1 MYPTQP
7 PPSGSGDKAQQ
18 SFKIGP
24 RRRGLDPVWKGHARR
39 DKMLGL
45 WVAEQMG
52 LAGDEAN
59 AYAMTLVKA
68 DMREP
73 GDDDV
78 VQQALAD
85 LAEKGLSASEEEI
98 RSQMA
103 KFEAHVRAE

>member
-1 MYPTQP
+1 M
-7 PPSGSGDKAQQ
+7 SGFSD
-18 SFKIGP
+18 
-24 RRRGLDPVWKGHARR
+24 RERGQEEKFAREQDQEFRVHARR

-85 LAEKGLSASEEEI
+85 LAEKGLSASEEEV

>member
-1 MYPTQP
+1 M
-7 PPSGSGDKAQQ
+7 SGFSD
-18 SFKIGP
+18 
-24 RRRGLDPVWKGHARR
+24 RERGQEEKFAREQDQEFRVHARR
-39 DKMLGL
+39 NKMLGL

-52 LAGDEAN
+52 LADDEAN

-85 LAEKGLSASEEEI
+85 LAEKGLSVGEEEI
-98 RSQMA
+98 RLHMT
-103 KFEAHVRAE
+103 KFEAQVRAE

>member
-1 MYPTQP
+1 M
-7 PPSGSGDKAQQ
+7 SGFSD
-18 SFKIGP
+18 
-24 RRRGLDPVWKGHARR
+24 RERGQEEIFAREQDQEFRVHARR
-39 DKMLGL
+39 NKMLGL
-45 WVAEQMG
+45 WVAEQLG
-52 LAGDEAN
+52 VAGDEAN
-59 AYAMTLVKA
+59 TYAMTLVKA

-85 LAEKGLSASEEEI
+85 LAEKGLSASEEGV

>member
-1 MYPTQP
+1 M
-7 PPSGSGDKAQQ
+7 SGFSD
-18 SFKIGP
+18 
-24 RRRGLDPVWKGHARR
+24 RERGQEEKFAREQDQEFRVHARR

>member
-1 MYPTQP
+1 M
-7 PPSGSGDKAQQ
+7 SGFSD
-18 SFKIGP
+18 
-24 RRRGLDPVWKGHARR
+24 RERGQEEKFAREQDQEFRVHARR

-45 WVAEQMG
+45 WVAEQLG

-103 KFEAHVRAE
+103 KFEANVRAE

>member
-1 MYPTQP
+1 M
-7 PPSGSGDKAQQ
+7 SGFSD
-18 SFKIGP
+18 
-24 RRRGLDPVWKGHARR
+24 RERGQEEKFAREQDQEFRVHARR

-45 WVAEQMG
+45 WVAEQLG

>member
-1 MYPTQP
+1 M
-7 PPSGSGDKAQQ
+7 SGCSD
-18 SFKIGP
+18 
-24 RRRGLDPVWKGHARR
+24 RERGQEEKFAREQDQEFRVHARR

>member
-1 MYPTQP
+1 M
-7 PPSGSGDKAQQ
+7 SGFSDRERGQEEKFAREQAQE
-18 SFKIGP
+18 F
-24 RRRGLDPVWKGHARR
+24 RVHARR

-103 KFEAHVRAE
+103 KFEAQVRAE

>member
-1 MYPTQP
+1 M
-7 PPSGSGDKAQQ
+7 SGFSD
-18 SFKIGP
+18 
-24 RRRGLDPVWKGHARR
+24 RERGQEEKFAREQDQEFRVHARR

-52 LAGDEAN
+52 LADDEAN

-68 DMREP
+68 DLREP

-85 LAEKGLSASEEEI
+85 LVEKGLSVSEEEI
-98 RSQMA
+98 RLHMT
-103 KFEAHVRAE
+103 KFEAQVRAE

>member
-1 MYPTQP
+1 M
-7 PPSGSGDKAQQ
+7 SGFSD
-18 SFKIGP
+18 
-24 RRRGLDPVWKGHARR
+24 RERGQEEKFAREQDQEFRVHARR

-45 WVAEQMG
+45 WVAEQLG

-98 RSQMA
+98 RSQMD